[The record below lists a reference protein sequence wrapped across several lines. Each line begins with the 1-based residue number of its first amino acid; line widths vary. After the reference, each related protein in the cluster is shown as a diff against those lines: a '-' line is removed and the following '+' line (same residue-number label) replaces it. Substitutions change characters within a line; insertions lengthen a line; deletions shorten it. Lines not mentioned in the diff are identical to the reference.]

1 MFGPITKEESLRYLR
16 NALELEMDR
25 LHLAEAMTQRRA
37 RLRAISRSIM
47 EERSATAEMPSDHDW
62 RKVLV
67 SVALN
72 RDRGPKGGR

>member
-1 MFGPITKEESLRYLR
+1 MLGPITKEESLRHLR
-16 NALELEMDR
+16 NALELERDR
-25 LHLAEAMTQRRA
+25 LHLAKAMTQRRA

-67 SVALN
+67 SVALS

>member
-1 MFGPITKEESLRYLR
+1 MFSPITKEESLRHLR
-16 NALELEMDR
+16 NALELKMDR
-25 LHLAEAMTQRRA
+25 LHLAEAMTQRMA
-37 RLRAISRSIM
+37 RLRTISRSIM

>member
-1 MFGPITKEESLRYLR
+1 MLGPITKEESLRHLN

-25 LHLAEAMTQRRA
+25 LHRAEAMTQRRA

-47 EERSATAEMPSDHDW
+47 EERSATAEMPPDHDW

-72 RDRGPKGGR
+72 RDRGSRGGR

>member
-1 MFGPITKEESLRYLR
+1 MFSPITKEESLRHLS
-16 NALELEMDR
+16 NALEMDR

>member
-1 MFGPITKEESLRYLR
+1 MFGPITKEESLRHLS

-25 LHLAEAMTQRRA
+25 LHLAEAMAQRGA

-62 RKVLV
+62 RKVLLYA
-67 SVALN
+67 AL
-72 RDRGPKGGR
+72 DRGRGSKGGR

>member
-1 MFGPITKEESLRYLR
+1 MFGPITKEESLRHLR

-25 LHLAEAMTQRRA
+25 LHLAEAMAQRRA
-37 RLRAISRSIM
+37 RLRVISRSIM
-47 EERSATAEMPSDHDW
+47 EERSATAEMPSDHGW

-72 RDRGPKGGR
+72 RDSGPKGGR

>member
-1 MFGPITKEESLRYLR
+1 MLGPITKEESLRHLR

-25 LHLAEAMTQRRA
+25 LHLAEAMAQRRA
-37 RLRAISRSIM
+37 RLRVISRSIM
-47 EERSATAEMPSDHDW
+47 EERSATAEMPSDHGW

-72 RDRGPKGGR
+72 RDSGPKGGR

>member
-1 MFGPITKEESLRYLR
+1 MFGPITKEESLRHLR
-16 NALELEMDR
+16 NALELERDR

-37 RLRAISRSIM
+37 RLRAISQSIM

-67 SVALN
+67 SVALS
-72 RDRGPKGGR
+72 RDRGPKGDR

>member
-1 MFGPITKEESLRYLR
+1 MFGPITKEESLRHLS
-16 NALELEMDR
+16 NALELDR

-67 SVALN
+67 FVALN

>member
-1 MFGPITKEESLRYLR
+1 MLGPITKEESLRHLS

-25 LHLAEAMTQRRA
+25 LHRAEAMTQRRA

-47 EERSATAEMPSDHDW
+47 EERSATAETPSDHDW

-67 SVALN
+67 SVALD
-72 RDRGPKGGR
+72 RDRGSRGGR

>member
-1 MFGPITKEESLRYLR
+1 MFGPITKEESLRHLR

-67 SVALN
+67 SVALS